1 MKRNSCVGVCVQ
13 SVCGD
18 IDVTKTVI
26 VLSIMRKK
34 VKRMSNNDDYEKKV
48 KAFLD
53 ALHSGFEDL
62 ILDKM
67 AKDLANAII
76 DNIRNLAEDNSFFK
90 DKDCAIYG
98 RIIAILENEMSNQV
112 GDIEVE
118 K

>member
-1 MKRNSCVGVCVQ
+1 
-13 SVCGD
+13 
-18 IDVTKTVI
+18 
-26 VLSIMRKK
+26 
-34 VKRMSNNDDYEKKV
+34 MSNNDDYEKKV
-48 KAFLD
+48 KAFLE

-90 DKDCAIYG
+90 GKDGAIYG